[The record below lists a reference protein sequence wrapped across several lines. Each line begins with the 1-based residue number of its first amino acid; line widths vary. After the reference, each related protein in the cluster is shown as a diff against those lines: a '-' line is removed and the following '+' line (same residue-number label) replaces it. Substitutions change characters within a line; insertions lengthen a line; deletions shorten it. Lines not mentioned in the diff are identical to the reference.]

1 MRFTGV
7 LLFLTPVVLT
17 PAQAFFQRARLLDRF
32 LSAPS
37 MDLVRQQ
44 AALFR
49 DEKVERFDKRAVL
62 GSAPP
67 AWTDAA
73 SNHALY
79 AAINESGT
87 WESPEQLERQLWH
100 QSSGAS
106 RDVFQR
112 GVQIK
117 RPFCFVPPSVV
128 ETIWPLSSCS
138 CSGISCTQAH
148 RSPAKG

>member
-87 WESPEQLERQLWH
+87 WESPEQARETALAPIIWCFARCFPTRCANQTAFLFCSSFSRRDHLAVVELQLLGNLVH
-100 QSSGAS
+100 AGAS
-106 RDVFQR
+106 IP
-112 GVQIK
+112 G
-117 RPFCFVPPSVV
+117 
-128 ETIWPLSSCS
+128 
-138 CSGISCTQAH
+138 
-148 RSPAKG
+148 